1 MNDLTFE
8 VYNCRRSSTVTYRI
22 NKTSNGWYISHI
34 AINGNCEPDGTP
46 YVYTNFD
53 QDYINYPSGFGDS
66 LEWLWKKIDNHEIN
80 REEAQIKLQELA
92 DWVSLCEKGQPE
104 WEGWNA

>member
-1 MNDLTFE
+1 
-8 VYNCRRSSTVTYRI
+8 
-22 NKTSNGWYISHI
+22 
-34 AINGNCEPDGTP
+34 
-46 YVYTNFD
+46 
-53 QDYINYPSGFGDS
+53 
-66 LEWLWKKIDNHEIN
+66 LWKKIDNHEIN